1 MPPLMRLID
10 CSAANGA
17 EELLRLRTLL
27 GAEGQ
32 VVSERS
38 RELTRRVFGEDL
50 TPFQVVDRVCDSVR
64 TEGLPALLRFTE
76 HFDRAKLTPETMR
89 VSAAELAEA
98 RYASLREAPDF
109 LAVCRRI
116 KRNIISFQSG
126 ILHRDA
132 TMRQPGRME
141 LGLRY
146 RPVKRAA
153 LLVPGGAAAYPSTLL
168 MTACPAQAAGVSEIV
183 VVMPPTPFAGYHRD
197 MLALCHDLGISEVY
211 RVGGAQAV
219 AAMAYGVEGIAPVD
233 LIVGPGNLFVALA
246 KKHVFGT
253 VGIDCI
259 AGPSEVVVLADPQ
272 APPEFVAAELL
283 AQAEHSPGS
292 AVLVTWSARLIESV
306 IEELEKQL
314 SSLSRASLTRDAL
327 ARYGALVL
335 ARDATEAVSIVN
347 QLAPE
352 HLQIAATDP
361 ESLGNRIVN
370 AGAIFLGHY
379 SPVALGDYAAG
390 PSHVLPTG
398 GSARW
403 ASGLTAN
410 DFLKRTSV
418 IRFEPEGFR
427 RIAADVESLAEI
439 EGLTAHAR
447 SVQVRREELERRQAV
462 PARTAP

>member
-1 MPPLMRLID
+1 MKGTMRVID
-10 CSAANGA
+10 CSAADGA
-17 EELLRLRTLL
+17 GELLRLRSLL

-38 RELTRRVFGEDL
+38 RQLTREVFGEDL
-50 TPFQVVDRVCDSVR
+50 TPQQVVEKVCQAVKS
-64 TEGLPALLRFTE
+64 EGLSALLRFTE
-76 HFDRAKLTPETMR
+76 HFDRKTLTGETIR
-89 VSAAELAEA
+89 VPATELAQA
-98 RYASLREAPDF
+98 RYSSLREAPEF
-109 LAVCRRI
+109 LEVCRRI
-116 KRNIISFQSG
+116 RRNILAFQSG

-132 TMRQPGRME
+132 TMRQPGKME

-168 MTACPAQAAGVSEIV
+168 MTACPAMAAGVREIV

-197 MLALCHDLGISEVY
+197 MLALCHDMGISEVY

-219 AAMAYGVEGIAPVD
+219 AAMAYGVEGIEPVD
-233 LIVGPGNLFVALA
+233 MIVGPGNLFVALA

-259 AGPSEVVVLADPQ
+259 AGPSEVVVLADAD
-272 APPEFVAAELL
+272 APPAFVAAELL

-292 AVLVTWSARLIESV
+292 AVLVTWSAPLVAAVEV
-306 IEELEKQL
+306 ELERQL
-314 SSLSRASLTRDAL
+314 GALSRESLTRDAL
-327 ARYGALVL
+327 TRYGALVL
-335 ARDATEAVSIVN
+335 ARDAGEALEIVN

-352 HLQIAATDP
+352 HLQIAATDAVG
-361 ESLGNRIVN
+361 LANRVRN
-370 AGAIFLGHY
+370 AGAIFVGHHT
-379 SPVALGDYAAG
+379 PVALGDYAAG

-410 DFLKRTSV
+410 DFLKRTSM
-418 IRFEPEGFR
+418 IRFEPEGLR
-427 RIAADVESLAEI
+427 QIAPDVVALAEV
-439 EGLTAHAR
+439 EGLTAHAQ
-447 SVQVRREELERRQAV
+447 SV
-462 PARTAP
+462 RTRLDTLQRGQDAPNPS

>member
-50 TPFQVVDRVCDSVR
+50 TPLQVVDRVCDSVR

-76 HFDRAKLTPETMR
+76 HFDRATLTAETMR

-168 MTACPAQAAGVSEIV
+168 MTA
-183 VVMPPTPFAGYHRD
+183 FAGIR
-197 MLALCHDLGISEVY
+197 ISVC
-211 RVGGAQAV
+211 AV
-219 AAMAYGVEGIAPVD
+219 
-233 LIVGPGNLFVALA
+233 
-246 KKHVFGT
+246 
-253 VGIDCI
+253 
-259 AGPSEVVVLADPQ
+259 
-272 APPEFVAAELL
+272 
-283 AQAEHSPGS
+283 
-292 AVLVTWSARLIESV
+292 
-306 IEELEKQL
+306 
-314 SSLSRASLTRDAL
+314 
-327 ARYGALVL
+327 
-335 ARDATEAVSIVN
+335 
-347 QLAPE
+347 
-352 HLQIAATDP
+352 
-361 ESLGNRIVN
+361 
-370 AGAIFLGHY
+370 
-379 SPVALGDYAAG
+379 
-390 PSHVLPTG
+390 
-398 GSARW
+398 
-403 ASGLTAN
+403 
-410 DFLKRTSV
+410 
-418 IRFEPEGFR
+418 GFR
-427 RIAADVESLAEI
+427 L
-439 EGLTAHAR
+439 
-447 SVQVRREELERRQAV
+447 V
-462 PARTAP
+462 PPLP